1 MNNIQLLKNPKLTE
15 YQQFKDF
22 VLNSGIQ
29 WGFHESTVTKD
40 RKIPD
45 GRKDLSYFDQG
56 TDSCFFSHPFLLRST
71 RILPYSTLPN
81 LNDKNYEKE
90 SLHRLLNV
98 CREILEFNGKNLGS
112 AYRASANL
120 LIGDGRKNWSP
131 IHVDHFFPHYNL
143 LIYLTQSTSGGTL
156 RVYNQKYSSKNLNPS
171 FTDYEEYCPNEDDV
185 VLFDGLHYHSSM
197 PSLIPG
203 EKRVCLILTFIEV
216 DI

>member
-1 MNNIQLLKNPKLTE
+1 MNNIQLLNNPKSIQ
-15 YQQFKDF
+15 YRQFKDF
-22 VLNSGIQ
+22 ILNSGLQ

-40 RKIPD
+40 KIIPE
-45 GRKDLSYFDQG
+45 GKKDLSYFDQG
-56 TDSCFFSHPFLLRST
+56 TDSYFFSHPFLLRGN
-71 RILPYSTLPN
+71 RLVPYSMLPDV
-81 LNDKNYEKE
+81 NDKVYEKE
-90 SLHRLLNV
+90 NLIRFLSV

-120 LIGDGRKNWSP
+120 LLGDGKESWSP

-156 RVYNQKYSSKNLNPS
+156 RVYNEKYSSKNLNPN

-185 VLFDGLHYHSSM
+185 VLFNGLHYHSSM
-197 PSLIPG
+197 PSLVSG